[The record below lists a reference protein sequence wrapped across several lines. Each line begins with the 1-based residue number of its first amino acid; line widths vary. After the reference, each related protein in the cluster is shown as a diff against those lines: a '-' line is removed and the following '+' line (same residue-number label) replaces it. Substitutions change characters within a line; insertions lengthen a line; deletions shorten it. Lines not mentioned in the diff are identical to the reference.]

1 MTAST
6 AMKSPIYGESLEEAS
21 LWWPVPTEVT
31 LSLFAGGGGER
42 GRHLYKYPFKLSL
55 AAAVA

>member
-6 AMKSPIYGESLEEAS
+6 AMKSPIYGESLEEGR

-31 LSLFAGGGGER
+31 LSLFTGGGGR